1 MKAKSLYIQKLAY
14 DENTG
19 NEIIG
24 LFPSEANP
32 AIVSSYTYDAKRMGG
47 APTLT
52 ATIYSSE
59 PLQWKKEEFVEY
71 NGDRFF
77 ASYTPNSTKDNTSRM
92 WKSEI
97 TFTSRR
103 ELLDN
108 TLFFDVVVDDVDTQN
123 KDRYRSNQTKFTFGG
138 TIHEFVARVN
148 SSMAYCGLYR
158 PTDEYKGY
166 YVVVDEGYGT
176 DEVKEVSFE
185 DQYLTDV
192 LQLINTTFEL
202 DYYWDGNVCH
212 VGKVQHDLTDTP
224 IKYGSS
230 DALISVSKEN
240 ANYKIVD
247 MITGYGSS
255 DNLPYYYPN
264 DDEFGEAVFNTEN
277 ISKDKVSVDLSKFLK
292 GSKYNDVLVLYKSKY
307 GQKYS
312 ASIDSSLFGL
322 TRNTEPENLTLAD
335 NQTNPTVTCSFGFS
349 FYVKLIKGQ
358 ILDFTKLSFKFGMLD
373 SLTHKDNITEI
384 TAAYKDIYLSN
395 GNDIITITKKTVF
408 GDNCKYPCENDGE
421 YKLTIWAEFSYR
433 CRVFRNGNGVTDY
446 YGANSWNA
454 SFSGNIGLLYEP
466 TSEYEW
472 KNEDKYIP
480 YGESGINI
488 REISGANCIEY
499 DYQFFKDDNR
509 YGFNKVYSGTDDNAT
524 KVVVTD
530 RVWIAPSS
538 VLMPSIYRNSKGAER
553 FYYAFNNTHKL
564 PSGIG
569 YYEFV
574 NLYKK
579 GNPHQGTVTFDDI
592 KPTINGIVNAEGQLF
607 GEIADVA
614 FDKEDSD
621 VKDSDGNYI
630 HSYFY
635 IKLHKFNGDFG
646 FDLFAHALAS
656 ESAKINLIKSNGCP
670 ACSFV
675 IYNKPSADNSKCYNR
690 VSVDENGNLKQV
702 RTDKNDYIFA
712 NASDAYE
719 DNLNQDST
727 QKELWIA
734 VQKDTSTLG
743 IVMPNASAGFK
754 PQKGDL
760 FVITG
765 IKPPKVLVTA
775 AEKRLDDALVKHM
788 SENNTDQFNYSVKF
802 SRIFLQENPDFAS
815 KLNENAK
822 LSIQIQGDYDND
834 GNLISHKVFVSNYSV
849 KVDND
854 ELAEVEIELVNLLE
868 VTKSD
873 TKQIIDAV
881 KGEAVKSLSSI
892 VCSSNANSFNASIA
906 DKMYLS
912 KLNDDTAKGT
922 ITWEKIQNL
931 LSGLL
936 VGNFNSEN
944 GGSWT
949 PDTEGR
955 SHLITDYLEVRMKA
969 IFEELVIKKTSTIS
983 GKEIIS
989 PAGGVVAHKVEEVT
1003 VTYNNVSQKAYRC
1016 YFLAEQEGD
1025 AVDNDFAIGDQV
1037 RSESFNVRK
1046 GTYHKVGNHF
1056 YWRLVIGRDEDPVGL
1071 EGKKYH
1077 YIDLS
1082 DTDCATASDVP
1093 AKGDVLSQC
1102 GNRTDVERQN
1112 CLIFSAVDTYSPS
1125 ISLYHG
1131 INSYSFANR
1140 EYVQYGVNKQTNKA
1154 FFNVYGDMYV
1164 GDRPTKENGYEGSSY
1179 IKYDSATKQVSVKGK
1194 ISAKSTVDGKEL
1206 SQYIK
1211 ENSAKGLTEEQVN
1224 NLIKNSQVI
1233 TDLQNQVDGAIE
1245 TWFYEGVPTLNNA
1258 PASSWT
1264 TDKDKDTHL
1273 GDLYYDN
1280 KTGKAYRFAKDGNTY
1295 KWTIITDTDIAKA
1308 LSDASKAQETAD
1320 GKMKVFSTQPIPPY
1334 QLGDIWVNATYPT
1347 DGRIYKNEILRCQ
1360 TAKAK
1365 DSSFAIADWTKA
1377 SKYTDDSA
1385 LNTFKEEYK
1394 NDMASYKEQLDEK
1407 VETWF
1412 YNYAPTTQNKPA
1424 SDWTTDTLK
1433 SQHAGDLFYNTS
1445 NGYTYRWTGTAWA
1458 RIKDNDINTAMTA
1471 ASKAQDTADGKRTV
1485 FTSQPTVPYDEGD
1498 LWASGGDDG
1507 KTLMVCVKS
1516 RATGSFTSSEW
1527 VKANDSDL
1535 NAFAKTIE
1543 ESLTGI
1549 RDQLDKKAE
1558 TWYQATDPSTSWTT
1572 DDAKKEHKGD
1582 LWYNTSNNQTFFWN
1596 GTKWDKQDV
1605 PTEVFDKIDG
1615 KSSIYVSKP
1624 ASYEERDLWI
1634 LEAAYTLG
1642 GVAYSK
1648 GELVVATKSN
1658 ASFSAADWTKKV
1670 KYTDDTVANTAKK
1683 AAEEAKKAADTAQT
1697 NVTNLGKTVTSN
1709 KKAFDSYVTDGYLE
1723 PSEIAAMAQDSKR
1736 LEDAFAAAE
1745 KSYNEVKGAEVL
1757 KSTKELTDLNTAFT
1771 TLSTAKK
1778 ELITYLSDISTRYNA
1793 ADTEGKA
1800 NIVSAVGTKFTNFQ
1814 PAYSAFYDKLG
1825 LANAYITSKIYGDL
1839 KQNIT
1844 DLAGYKYIKDA
1855 LGQTTDIDGG
1865 LVMTTLLAL
1874 RDADGNVQ
1882 SGINGAIDT
1891 NRGKKSIATW
1901 WGGQMVDKDYNS
1913 GSLTPATSLVRF
1925 DGSGYLAN
1933 GAIWWDVDGKVHAD
1947 PTSFIISEKNL
1958 GAYLAFF
1965 EPTWKSGSNGTNI
1978 KDLVALTPQA
1988 PFTTLSVSND
1998 LLVEGKLKLGSIT
2011 LSVVN
2016 GALKIDGNVY
2026 STGGMS
2032 AYGDGTNNG
2041 GGGGL
2046 VASVKSYTDII
2057 KGTYTDND
2065 LASIPNAYAIKALS
2079 NRIDNISSELGG
2091 LSLDWAN
2098 ITGKPSTFT
2107 PSAHTH
2113 KWVDITDRITKVSQ
2127 LTNDSGYT
2135 TNKGTVTSVKLTLP
2149 TGLSL
2154 GTTKEITTSG
2164 TFAISLTSGYSIPTT
2179 SKQGQWDSAY
2189 NWYKLMT
2196 TDEETADGVINKWN
2210 EVVDFLAGIAQTDS
2224 LDSIL
2229 SGINKSITD
2238 ETNRA
2243 KKAEGANATNIAT
2256 NKANI
2261 TTLQG
2266 YFTNGSAKSAIK
2278 LTNARKL
2285 WGNSFDGTAD
2295 ISGSIVVPSGKYIT
2309 IGNIKLE
2316 YDATNK
2322 ALKITNT
2329 STNEVANLY
2338 TSGGVSA
2345 YGVGT
2350 TSSGS
2355 TGGGGLNGTV
2365 KSYNDAKSLTSESLS
2380 EVASAYSVAAL
2391 YSSINDAIGRINTL
2405 EGGSAT
2411 SIEVTGS
2418 GNAVTGVSKSG
2429 TKLTFTKG
2437 ATFLTSHQDI
2447 SGKSDKTHTHSVK
2460 INGVTKTIAATGG
2473 TAVDLGTYLTSH
2485 QSLAA
2490 YLKSADAE
2498 KTYSKLG
2505 HTHAFSEITGKPTT
2519 LAGYGVTDG
2528 VNTVT
2533 LSGSGNAV
2541 TSASIDGH
2549 TLTLTKGSTFSLS
2562 GHTHTFASLTSKPT
2576 TIAGYGITDAYTKA
2590 QVNSTIA
2597 KYLPLAGG
2605 TITGVLTVNGIATF
2619 KSKIAIGDIYI
2630 INDGSGNLYVQ
2641 KTDGKTA
2648 ANFYATGG
2656 ITAFGASSV
2665 SGGTGSGLNGS
2676 VLGFEKATAMTS
2688 ADNGDS
2694 SKTEVSFLATAW
2706 SIKQLNDKINAFGTG
2721 VFSDYL
2727 TIAAAKATYQ
2737 PKGSYLTSHQTIYGL
2752 TIQKNGTSLGTY
2764 TPNSAA
2770 KTINVTVP
2778 TKLSELSNDSGY
2790 TKNTGTVTSVAI
2802 SVPTGLS
2809 VSGSPITTNGT
2820 IAIALASGYSIPTT
2834 AKQTAWDGA
2843 VSAKHTHSNK
2853 SVLDGI
2859 SSTKV
2864 SHWNSAYDWYAL
2876 MTTDEE
2882 TADGIINKWNEVVSF
2897 LANIAQTDTLS
2908 GIVDGINKSISD
2920 EVARAKKAEGVNAS
2934 GISANKG
2941 SIATLQGY
2949 FTNGSA
2955 KKALQL
2961 TNARKLW
2968 GNSFNGTAD
2977 INGSIIVPSGKYISI
2992 GNIKLEYDATNKALK
3007 ITNTSTNEVANL
3019 YTSGGVSAYGVGT
3032 TSSGSTGGGGLNGT
3046 VKSYNDA
3053 KSLTSESLS
3062 EVASAYSV
3070 AALYSSINDAIG
3082 RINTLEGGSATSIEV
3097 TGSGNAVTG
3106 VSKSG
3111 TKLTFTKGATFLTS
3125 HQDISGKSDKTHTH
3139 SVKINGVTKT
3149 IAATGGTAVDLGT
3162 YLTSHQSLA
3171 AYLKSADAEKTYSKL
3186 GHTHAFS
3193 EITGKPTTLAG
3204 YGVTDGVNTVTLSG
3218 SGNAVTSASIDGH
3231 TLTLTKGS
3239 TFSLSGH
3246 THTFASLTS
3255 KPTTIAGYGITDAY
3269 TKAQVN
3275 STIAKYLPLA
3285 GGTITG
3291 VLTVNGIAT
3300 FKSKIAIG
3308 DIYIINDGSG
3318 NLYVQKTDGKTAANF
3333 YATGGITAFG
3343 ASSVSG
3349 GTGSGLNGSVLG
3361 FEKATAMTSADN
3373 GDSSK
3378 TEVSFLA
3385 TAWSIKQLN
3394 DKINAFGT
3402 GVFSDYLT
3410 IAAAKAT
3417 YQPKGSYLTSHQTI
3431 YGLTIQKN
3439 GTSLGTYTP
3448 NSAAKT
3454 INVTVPTKLSELS
3467 NDSGYTKNTGTVTSV
3482 AISVPTGL
3490 SVSGSPIT
3498 TNGTIAIAL
3507 ASGYSIPTTAKQ
3519 TAWDGAVSAKHTH
3532 SNKSV
3537 LDGISSTKVS
3547 HWNSAYDWYALMTTD
3562 EETADG
3568 IINKWNEVVSFL
3580 ANIAQTD
3587 TLSGIVDGINK
3598 SISDEVARAKKAEG
3612 VNASGISANK
3622 GSIATLQGYFT
3633 NGSAKK
3639 ALQLT
3644 NARKLWGNSF
3654 NGTADINGSIIVPSG
3669 KYISIGN
3676 IKLEYDAANKA
3687 LKITNTTTEEVANLY
3702 TSGGVS
3708 AYGAGTSSSS
3718 GGGGLNGSVKAYNDA
3733 LKLTS
3738 ESLSEIASAYSIKA
3752 LDSRISSLEGGSAT
3766 SIETTGS
3773 GNAVTSVS
3781 KSGTKITFTKGST
3794 FSLNGH
3800 THTFASLTS
3809 KPTSLSGYGITDG
3822 VNAVSVTGSGN
3833 AVTAASVSGHTLTL
3847 TKGSTF
3853 SLSNHTH
3860 YVGTTQV
3867 QGSSAEQALTGITK
3881 IDNILKLSK
3890 ATVTVNTSYKAEQN
3904 RLVIYGNTYGNDAN
3918 YIKSARKLS
3927 YGDGGPQLVFST
3939 NENPD
3944 ASGVQSA
3951 ALVYTD
3957 HDTIGAGVS
3966 LSFVTNQG
3974 DAYFIAPHIKALTAF
3989 QGNLAWSYITNKP
4002 TTLSGFGI
4010 TDGLRS
4016 VTHPSGSN
4024 VFVTGISTSG
4034 TAITYTKSYTKKSL
4048 SAVGTSGWTNAS
4060 IDGNIIPDMSFI
4072 AYWNGA
4078 YSGTSSNLAYCNK
4091 GAFGS
4096 FAIKNSLAFSEL
4108 TSKPTTISGYGIT
4121 DAYTK
4126 SQVDAIAAK
4135 YLPLTGGTL
4144 TGQLKIVAS
4153 ALNGAY
4159 NGLLI
4164 GDDCYIGDCNF
4175 ANTIGLMGSTNSN
4188 AGMVKFGKGG
4198 MQFGYNG
4205 SNHIASTT
4213 AQWTNLNAD
4222 LLDGWHKDNIVWS
4235 GAVNSNTANLSHYWA
4250 KLFDITVTDNLHD
4263 DRSFTFLFSNGYND
4277 TYSVVVLRIRQNGA
4291 NGSGAYNFNIAL
4303 RELVGNMSSRLR
4315 VYYNNA
4321 TGNVQLWGNC
4331 QDRYGCLSYT
4341 IIKKTGRTSADF
4353 KSQGTLV
4360 TNTSF
4365 SAAQSLPA
4373 TTGDSPYILLDG
4385 ATRIGIV
4392 KQADQLVT
4400 ARTIWGQSFNGTANV
4415 SGNMT
4420 GVGNINTSAAPAGT
4434 IYTNNWFRSK
4444 GNSGWYSEDHGGG
4457 WYMTDNTWI
4466 RSYGS
4471 KDVYLSNKLSVNGNV
4486 GIGTTAPSHKLH
4498 VLGEIYT
4505 TTKVNINGIVLE
4517 KDSDGNLKVN
4527 GNLYATGGISAYGT
4541 SSAGSGGGLS
4551 GSVLAWDSAIKMP
4564 NATNGSSDTTKT
4576 ESSFLAS
4583 AWSIKQLYNK
4593 VTSLE
4598 GGSAMNVSVS
4608 GSGNAVTSIS
4618 KSGTTISVVKG
4629 STFLTAHQSLAGYMK
4644 TATADAKY
4652 MYHSRNNIVSDLNS
4666 FATNGAAHIYEMN
4679 NVTNRPNSNSWVQV
4693 MNWGTGDSAYGFL
4706 LANDYSTNG
4715 HMYFRQKI
4723 AGSWKDWKTIIDSSN
4738 IGSQSVNYAASAG
4751 SVAWTNVSGRPSTMK
4766 NPSALS
4772 WSGYSSGSY
4781 DGSAAKSI
4789 SIPNNTNQLTNG
4801 AGFITASASI
4811 TGNAASATKLQTT
4824 RTLWGQS
4831 FNGTAN
4837 ISGSMTGVGDMTLDA
4852 GARIKHG
4859 SGNLYIG
4866 NSDNSNWIGVQD
4878 ICSQSSIGDGNWSLR
4893 TSGAAHF
4900 KDTTINGTA
4909 TIKNLLSLVDGSH
4922 KGLKMGSTY
4931 ISSLDGEVILQG
4943 NTALRFGN
4951 DAWDYNQ
4958 WAGLKYDHS
4967 IKTVYLGIAD
4977 GSIFKANSAQSGGVI
4992 NLKQGISSVYTPALY
5007 AGGDIYHTGVY
5018 RMLWKNSKASKYLN
5032 VMNISQD
5039 DNGILTIGYGNFSNN
5054 KNVVLEGYNLN
5065 FRVGNDSG
5073 TKSMWFNYN
5082 NGNPV
5087 LSLDGNFYATG
5098 GVTAYKSSD
5107 ERLKHD
5113 IHGVDSLAIIKAMG
5127 GTVAFRYNADNKD
5140 SIGWIAQ
5147 RVLHNTF
5154 MQDLVEKD
5162 DKGFLKINYWSPKLI
5177 AVAFGAIEQVD
5188 DEVSRLKRR
5197 VRDLEN
5203 EVEQLKS
5210 DRL

>member
-1 MKAKSLYIQKLAY
+1 MSTW
-14 DENTG
+14 N
-19 NEIIG
+19 
-24 LFPSEANP
+24 
-32 AIVSSYTYDAKRMGG
+32 
-47 APTLT
+47 
-52 ATIYSSE
+52 IYH
-59 PLQWKKEEFVEY
+59 
-71 NGDRFF
+71 
-77 ASYTPNSTKDNTSRM
+77 KDGS
-92 WKSEI
+92 K
-97 TFTSRR
+97 
-103 ELLDN
+103 
-108 TLFFDVVVDDVDTQN
+108 
-123 KDRYRSNQTKFTFGG
+123 
-138 TIHEFVARVN
+138 
-148 SSMAYCGLYR
+148 
-158 PTDEYKGY
+158 
-166 YVVVDEGYGT
+166 
-176 DEVKEVSFE
+176 
-185 DQYLTDV
+185 LTDV
-192 LQLINTTFEL
+192 NGEQITVHGLEYSDSWMGECFLTINFKHEVPINFQIGDYIVYRGERFEL
-202 DYYWDGNVCH
+202 NYEPGKDKQARPDTYGEGFVYDSVKFNALQDELARAEFLDVVLNDNELHYTTLPKFPFYVQTLDDLLDRIQANLDDQIGAGLWKIYSRNMERSVQRGCLASDWLSMYGEGTRDNVIESMSITVDSQTCWQALALVNEKWDINFIVRGRNIY
-212 VGKVQHDLTDTP
+212 VGTTGIQANH
-224 IKYGSS
+224 IFKYGLGNGLYEIVQNADS
-230 DALISVSKEN
+230 DQSVVTRLRAYGSEKNLPSHYYADLGVKYVANITKVVTASRNVELELDIDYIETYFKNKRTYVISGQTKEQSN
-240 ANYKIVD
+240 GWVLQVTFD
-247 MITGYGSS
+247 FQTTITGYVTQSGSS
-255 DNLPYYYPN
+255 GKCRFYSELKGGQVDSGDEESKEKLDAFIAQVNAGNTKMYITSGLNKKVVPSSMKEYAKNLPNNMSINRLMLPG
-264 DDEFGEAVFNTEN
+264 FPH
-277 ISKDKVSVDLSKFLK
+277 VSLS
-292 GSKYNDVLVLYKSKY
+292 D
-307 GQKYS
+307 
-312 ASIDSSLFGL
+312 
-322 TRNTEPENLTLAD
+322 
-335 NQTNPTVTCSFGFS
+335 
-349 FYVKLIKGQ
+349 FY
-358 ILDFTKLSFKFGMLD
+358 D
-373 SLTHKDNITEI
+373 SLTEQE
-384 TAAYKDIYLSN
+384 
-395 GNDIITITKKTVF
+395 KKYV
-408 GDNCKYPCENDGE
+408 N
-421 YKLTIWAEFSYR
+421 
-433 CRVFRNGNGVTDY
+433 
-446 YGANSWNA
+446 
-454 SFSGNIGLLYEP
+454 P
-466 TSEYEW
+466 T
-472 KNEDKYIP
+472 
-480 YGESGINI
+480 G
-488 REISGANCIEY
+488 
-499 DYQFFKDDNR
+499 
-509 YGFNKVYSGTDDNAT
+509 
-524 KVVVTD
+524 
-530 RVWIAPSS
+530 
-538 VLMPSIYRNSKGAER
+538 
-553 FYYAFNNTHKL
+553 
-564 PSGIG
+564 
-569 YYEFV
+569 
-574 NLYKK
+574 
-579 GNPHQGTVTFDDI
+579 
-592 KPTINGIVNAEGQLF
+592 
-607 GEIADVA
+607 
-614 FDKEDSD
+614 
-621 VKDSDGNYI
+621 
-630 HSYFY
+630 
-635 IKLHKFNGDFG
+635 KLHKFSTDPYRPYIDSLNIEEIGLRSASQFFDTDDKTNGVIEIYPTIEEMEIGGVRVDEIDEGVAPDDDGRFGDNETVKNVDIYLNKAIDFDINDLKDNDFSISMKDGMCGGRTFKVASSTKVDGRWRLTIERIKDDALELWFPYKDYPIKNGDHFVLTG
-646 FDLFAHALAS
+646 ITLPDSYVNAASLKLLKYAIAL
-656 ESAKINLIKSNGCP
+656 L
-670 ACSFV
+670 
-675 IYNKPSADNSKCYNR
+675 
-690 VSVDENGNLKQV
+690 
-702 RTDKNDYIFA
+702 DKNDYTRYVYQPKV
-712 NASDAYE
+712 D
-719 DNLNQDST
+719 
-727 QKELWIA
+727 ELFMARQHDKAQADETGTI
-734 VQKDTSTLG
+734 KSLHDTLK
-743 IVMPNASAGFK
+743 A
-754 PQKGDL
+754 GDL
-760 FVITG
+760 MNFNDTDLNIEGIISIDQLTIKEEDGKIPTYDITLREDKEVG
-765 IKPPKVLVTA
+765 TIQKIQQQISSLQNGNGGTGA
-775 AEKRLDDALVKHM
+775 GLTTTQVKNQVAT
-788 SENNTDQFNYSVKF
+788 EG
-802 SRIFLQENPDFAS
+802 S
-815 KLNENAK
+815 KHF
-822 LSIQIQGDYDND
+822 
-834 GNLISHKVFVSNYSV
+834 ISK
-849 KVDND
+849 
-854 ELAEVEIELVNLLE
+854 I
-868 VTKSD
+868 
-873 TKQIIDAV
+873 
-881 KGEAVKSLSSI
+881 
-892 VCSSNANSFNASIA
+892 
-906 DKMYLS
+906 
-912 KLNDDTAKGT
+912 NDDTANGT
-922 ITWEKIQNL
+922 ITWEKVQKL
-931 LSGLL
+931 VSGLL
-936 VGNFNSEN
+936 VGNFNNEN

-949 PDTEGR
+949 PDAEGR

-969 IFEELVIKKTSTIS
+969 IFEELVVKKTFTIG

-1003 VTYNNVSQKAYRC
+1003 VTYKNVSQKAYRC

-1025 AVDNDFAIGDQV
+1025 AVDNDFAVNDQV

-1056 YWRLVIGRDEDPVGL
+1056 YWRLVIGRNEDPVEL

-1082 DTDCATASDVP
+1082 DIDCATASDVP

-1125 ISLYHG
+1125 IGLYHG
-1131 INSYSFANR
+1131 INSYSFANK
-1140 EYVQYGVNKQTNKA
+1140 EYVEYGVNKQTNKA

-1179 IKYDSATKQVSVKGK
+1179 VKYDSATKQVVIKGK
-1194 ISAKSTVDGKEL
+1194 LSAKSTVDGKEL

-1233 TDLQNQVDGAIE
+1233 ADLQNQVDGAIE
-1245 TWFYEGVPTLNNA
+1245 TWFYDGVPTLENA
-1258 PASSWT
+1258 PANSWK
-1264 TDKDKDTHL
+1264 TDKNKETHL

-1295 KWTIITDTDIAKA
+1295 KWTIIADTDIAKA

-1320 GKMKVFSTQPIPPY
+1320 GKMKVFSAQPIPPY

-1365 DSSFAIADWTKA
+1365 GSSFAIADWTKA

-1424 SDWTTDTLK
+1424 FDWTTDTLK

-1445 NGYTYRWTGTAWA
+1445 NGYTYRWTGTAWE

-1507 KTLMVCVKS
+1507 KTLMVCIKS
-1516 RATGSFTSSEW
+1516 RTTGSFTSSEW

-1549 RDQLDKKAE
+1549 QDQLDKKAE
-1558 TWYQATDPSTSWTT
+1558 TWYQSTDPSSSWTT
-1572 DDAKKEHKGD
+1572 DDAKKKHKGD

-1634 LEAAYTLG
+1634 LEASYTLG

-1648 GELVVATKSN
+1648 GELVVATKTN

-1670 KYTDDTVANTAKK
+1670 KYTDDTVANAAKAAAEKAQK
-1683 AAEEAKKAADTAQT
+1683 AAETAQT

-1757 KSTKELTDLNTAFT
+1757 KSTKELTNLNTAFA
-1771 TLSTAKK
+1771 TLTTAKT
-1778 ELITYLSDISTRYNA
+1778 ELVTYLSDISSRYNA
-1793 ADTEGKA
+1793 ADTNGKA
-1800 NIVSAVGTKFTNFQ
+1800 TIVSAVGTKFTNFQ
-1814 PAYSAFYDKLG
+1814 SAYSAFYDKLG

-2278 LTNARKL
+2278 LINARKL

-2505 HTHAFSEITGKPTT
+2505 HTHAFSEIKGKPTT

-2528 VNTVT
+2528 VNAVSVT
-2533 LSGSGNAV
+2533 GNGNAV

-2590 QVNSTIA
+2590 QVDSTIA

-2605 TITGVLTVNGIATF
+2605 TITGALTVNGIATF
-2619 KSKIAIGDIYI
+2619 KSKVAIGDIYI

-2665 SGGTGSGLNGS
+2665 SGGTGGGLNGS

-2688 ADNGDS
+2688 ANNGDS

-2920 EVARAKKAEGVNAS
+2920 EVARAKKAEGANAS
-2934 GISANKG
+2934 GISTNKTN
-2941 SIATLQGY
+2941 ITTLQGY
-2949 FTNGSA
+2949 FTSGSA

-2992 GNIKLEYDATNKALK
+2992 GNIKMEYDATNKALK
-3007 ITNTSTNEVANL
+3007 ITNTTTNEVANL

-3032 TSSGSTGGGGLNGT
+3032 SQSS
-3046 VKSYNDA
+3046 
-3053 KSLTSESLS
+3053 
-3062 EVASAYSV
+3062 
-3070 AALYSSINDAIG
+3070 
-3082 RINTLEGGSATSIEV
+3082 
-3097 TGSGNAVTG
+3097 
-3106 VSKSG
+3106 
-3111 TKLTFTKGATFLTS
+3111 
-3125 HQDISGKSDKTHTH
+3125 
-3139 SVKINGVTKT
+3139 
-3149 IAATGGTAVDLGT
+3149 
-3162 YLTSHQSLA
+3162 
-3171 AYLKSADAEKTYSKL
+3171 
-3186 GHTHAFS
+3186 
-3193 EITGKPTTLAG
+3193 
-3204 YGVTDGVNTVTLSG
+3204 
-3218 SGNAVTSASIDGH
+3218 
-3231 TLTLTKGS
+3231 
-3239 TFSLSGH
+3239 
-3246 THTFASLTS
+3246 
-3255 KPTTIAGYGITDAY
+3255 
-3269 TKAQVN
+3269 
-3275 STIAKYLPLA
+3275 
-3285 GGTITG
+3285 
-3291 VLTVNGIAT
+3291 
-3300 FKSKIAIG
+3300 
-3308 DIYIINDGSG
+3308 
-3318 NLYVQKTDGKTAANF
+3318 
-3333 YATGGITAFG
+3333 
-3343 ASSVSG
+3343 
-3349 GTGSGLNGSVLG
+3349 
-3361 FEKATAMTSADN
+3361 
-3373 GDSSK
+3373 
-3378 TEVSFLA
+3378 
-3385 TAWSIKQLN
+3385 
-3394 DKINAFGT
+3394 
-3402 GVFSDYLT
+3402 
-3410 IAAAKAT
+3410 
-3417 YQPKGSYLTSHQTI
+3417 
-3431 YGLTIQKN
+3431 
-3439 GTSLGTYTP
+3439 
-3448 NSAAKT
+3448 
-3454 INVTVPTKLSELS
+3454 
-3467 NDSGYTKNTGTVTSV
+3467 
-3482 AISVPTGL
+3482 
-3490 SVSGSPIT
+3490 
-3498 TNGTIAIAL
+3498 
-3507 ASGYSIPTTAKQ
+3507 
-3519 TAWDGAVSAKHTH
+3519 
-3532 SNKSV
+3532 
-3537 LDGISSTKVS
+3537 
-3547 HWNSAYDWYALMTTD
+3547 
-3562 EETADG
+3562 
-3568 IINKWNEVVSFL
+3568 
-3580 ANIAQTD
+3580 
-3587 TLSGIVDGINK
+3587 
-3598 SISDEVARAKKAEG
+3598 
-3612 VNASGISANK
+3612 
-3622 GSIATLQGYFT
+3622 
-3633 NGSAKK
+3633 
-3639 ALQLT
+3639 
-3644 NARKLWGNSF
+3644 
-3654 NGTADINGSIIVPSG
+3654 
-3669 KYISIGN
+3669 
-3676 IKLEYDAANKA
+3676 
-3687 LKITNTTTEEVANLY
+3687 
-3702 TSGGVS
+3702 
-3708 AYGAGTSSSS
+3708 
-3718 GGGGLNGSVKAYNDA
+3718 GGGLNGSVKAYADSI
-3733 LKLTS
+3733 KLTT
-3738 ESLSEIASAYSIKA
+3738 ENLSEIASAYSIA
-3752 LDSRISSLEGGSAT
+3752 VLNNSLNAAIGRISTLEGGSAT

-3800 THTFASLTS
+3800 THDFITVGANQTITATQYKNSRMSVRPYYNSGGPTKYGNILEVVSGISGGGQLGMEWSGSQTKTDGTDTNVGKLYYRSKRDNMAGWTVWKRLAFAEELAWGNISG

-3904 RLVIYGNTYGNDAN
+3904 RLVIYGTTYGNDAN
-3918 YIKSARKLS
+3918 YIKSAGKLS

-3939 NENPD
+3939 SENPD

-3957 HDTIGAGVS
+3957 HDTIGTGVS

-4016 VTHPSGSN
+4016 VTQPSGSN

-4034 TAITYTKSYTKKSL
+4034 TAVTYTKSYTKKSL

-4159 NGLLI
+4159 NGLRI
-4164 GDDCYIGDCNF
+4164 GDDCYIGDCNLG
-4175 ANTIGLMGSTNSN
+4175 NTIGLMGVSNNN

-4235 GAVNSNTANLSHYWA
+4235 GAVNSNTASLPHYWA
-4250 KLFDITVTDNLHD
+4250 KLFDITVTGNQYD
-4263 DRSFTFLFSNGYND
+4263 DRNFTFLFSNGFND

-4291 NGSGAYNFNIAL
+4291 NDSGAYNFGISL

-4331 QDRYGCLSYT
+4331 QGQYGSLSYT
-4341 IIKKTGRTSADF
+4341 IIKKTGRKSVDF
-4353 KSQGTLV
+4353 TSQGTLV

-4373 TTGDSPYILLDG
+4373 TTGDSPYTLLDG

-4400 ARTIWGQSFNGTANV
+4400 ARSLWGQSFNGTANV

-4444 GNSGWYSEDHGGG
+4444 GSTGWYSEDHGGG
-4457 WYMTDNTWI
+4457 WYMSDNTWI
-4466 RSYGS
+4466 RNFGN

-4486 GIGTTAPSHKLH
+4486 GIGTAAPSHKLH
-4498 VLGEIYT
+4498 VSGEIYT
-4505 TTKVNINGIVLE
+4505 TTKVNINGIILE
-4517 KDSDGNLKVN
+4517 KDSNGDLKVN
-4527 GNLYATGGISAYGT
+4527 GNLYATGGISAYGASDGT
-4541 SSAGSGGGLS
+4541 SSSGGLN
-4551 GSVLAWDSAIKMP
+4551 GSVKSYADALKLTS
-4564 NATNGSSDTTKT
+4564 
-4576 ESSFLAS
+4576 ESLSEIAS
-4583 AWSIKQLYNK
+4583 AYSIKQLSIRI
-4593 VTSLE
+4593 TSLE
-4598 GGSAMNVSVS
+4598 GGSATSISVS
-4608 GSGNAVTSIS
+4608 GGGNAVTSVT
-4618 KSGTTISVVKG
+4618 KNGTTISVVKG

-4666 FATNGAAHIYEMN
+4666 FVTNSAVHIYEMI

-4706 LANDYSTNG
+4706 LANDYSTIG

-4859 SGNLYIG
+4859 SGNIYIG

-4967 IKTVYLGIAD
+4967 SKTVYLGIAD

-5073 TKSMWFNYN
+5073 MKSMWLNYN

>member
-1 MKAKSLYIQKLAY
+1 MIKIFDINDKLLMQAEVTSAAKREQEMSKSDYISLSFSAAEKVILPISAYINYTYKIDKVREVTRKFLLLESYEPIQTDECSWKYTPQFQHPKMILSKTPFFIYTRNSQNVEVKQNVWSFVGTTSALAEKIKDFLNKDLMFGECGWKVIFQKVTANTVNVSFSDNDFISALTAITNAIGDNCEWHIDY
-14 DENTG
+14 DD
-19 NEIIG
+19 EIIYIG
-24 LFPSEANP
+24 KVLVGATPVVLEVGKNVGVPNISNSKE
-32 AIVSSYTYDAKRMGG
+32 SY
-47 APTLT
+47 
-52 ATIYSSE
+52 
-59 PLQWKKEEFVEY
+59 Y
-71 NGDRFF
+71 NAF
-77 ASYTPNSTKDNTSRM
+77 S
-92 WKSEI
+92 I
-97 TFTSRR
+97 
-103 ELLDN
+103 
-108 TLFFDVVVDDVDTQN
+108 
-123 KDRYRSNQTKFTFGG
+123 FGG
-138 TIHEFVARVN
+138 TRNITQVN
-148 SSMAYCGLYR
+148 SKGENVSSGNIRLQLDKGNGTITIDGKECSYSIDKYSTLDLRVDKIKEPLFTKVLDFSQIFPSLNTYVYNVRGRVKYVLDENNEKIPISYN
-158 PTDEYKGY
+158 TDGSVKEYKTFTVWY
-166 YVVVDEGYGT
+166 MRLAYPTTEKVEGKT
-176 DEVKEVSFE
+176 I
-185 DQYLTDV
+185 
-192 LQLINTTFEL
+192 INTTVDDGVTHYWYDFEVTDDLLINGKNIGCSFEPNFNTGALSTPLAGRGTYGDYVGFEL
-202 DYYWDGNVCH
+202 TYHKEASSSHSSDDVSKDNFSVLAGDYEIIYQEDNEVIIPTNAAEMLIPRGESMPSLKCNITVLYNIAMADTIYYEDAQNRLLEKAKEEIVRLLSDMNNYEVKSYSDVFLEDNPQLQIGQNVTYKDGHGYELATRVLKLSTNIDF
-212 VGKVQHDLTDTP
+212 GFVQTITLGNQVIKGTITQLKEDVQTIIASGGSSGNGGGYSVSQLRSL
-224 IKYGSS
+224 IAKYGS
-230 DALISVSKEN
+230 
-240 ANYKIVD
+240 
-247 MITGYGSS
+247 
-255 DNLPYYYPN
+255 DN
-264 DDEFGEAVFNTEN
+264 F
-277 ISKDKVSVDLSKFLK
+277 LSK
-292 GSKYNDVLVLYKSKY
+292 
-307 GQKYS
+307 
-312 ASIDSSLFGL
+312 
-322 TRNTEPENLTLAD
+322 
-335 NQTNPTVTCSFGFS
+335 
-349 FYVKLIKGQ
+349 
-358 ILDFTKLSFKFGMLD
+358 
-373 SLTHKDNITEI
+373 
-384 TAAYKDIYLSN
+384 
-395 GNDIITITKKTVF
+395 
-408 GDNCKYPCENDGE
+408 
-421 YKLTIWAEFSYR
+421 
-433 CRVFRNGNGVTDY
+433 
-446 YGANSWNA
+446 
-454 SFSGNIGLLYEP
+454 
-466 TSEYEW
+466 
-472 KNEDKYIP
+472 
-480 YGESGINI
+480 
-488 REISGANCIEY
+488 
-499 DYQFFKDDNR
+499 QF
-509 YGFNKVYSGTDDNAT
+509 
-524 KVVVTD
+524 
-530 RVWIAPSS
+530 
-538 VLMPSIYRNSKGAER
+538 
-553 FYYAFNNTHKL
+553 
-564 PSGIG
+564 
-569 YYEFV
+569 
-574 NLYKK
+574 
-579 GNPHQGTVTFDDI
+579 
-592 KPTINGIVNAEGQLF
+592 
-607 GEIADVA
+607 
-614 FDKEDSD
+614 
-621 VKDSDGNYI
+621 
-630 HSYFY
+630 
-635 IKLHKFNGDFG
+635 
-646 FDLFAHALAS
+646 
-656 ESAKINLIKSNGCP
+656 
-670 ACSFV
+670 
-675 IYNKPSADNSKCYNR
+675 
-690 VSVDENGNLKQV
+690 
-702 RTDKNDYIFA
+702 
-712 NASDAYE
+712 
-719 DNLNQDST
+719 
-727 QKELWIA
+727 
-734 VQKDTSTLG
+734 
-743 IVMPNASAGFK
+743 
-754 PQKGDL
+754 
-760 FVITG
+760 
-765 IKPPKVLVTA
+765 
-775 AEKRLDDALVKHM
+775 
-788 SENNTDQFNYSVKF
+788 
-802 SRIFLQENPDFAS
+802 
-815 KLNENAK
+815 
-822 LSIQIQGDYDND
+822 
-834 GNLISHKVFVSNYSV
+834 
-849 KVDND
+849 
-854 ELAEVEIELVNLLE
+854 
-868 VTKSD
+868 
-873 TKQIIDAV
+873 
-881 KGEAVKSLSSI
+881 
-892 VCSSNANSFNASIA
+892 
-906 DKMYLS
+906 
-912 KLNDDTAKGT
+912 DDTAHGT
-922 ITWEKIQNL
+922 ITWEKIQKL

-936 VGNFNSEN
+936 VGNSNSEN

-969 IFEELVIKKTSTIS
+969 IFEELVVKKTSTIG
-983 GKEIIS
+983 GKEIVS

-1025 AVDNDFAIGDQV
+1025 SVDNDFAVNDQV

-1056 YWRLVIGRDEDPVGL
+1056 YWRLVIGRDEEPVEL

-1179 IKYDSATKQVSVKGK
+1179 IKYDSAAKQVSVKGK

-1211 ENSAKGLTEEQVN
+1211 ENSAGGLTEEQVN

-1233 TDLQNQVDGAIE
+1233 ADLQNQVDGAIE
-1245 TWFYEGVPTLNNA
+1245 TWFYDGVPTLKNA

-1264 TDKDKDTHL
+1264 TDKEKDTHL

-1320 GKMKVFSTQPIPPY
+1320 GKMKVFSTQPTPPY
-1334 QLGDIWVNATYPT
+1334 QVGDIWVNATYPT
-1347 DGRIYKNEILRCQ
+1347 DGSTYKNEVLRCQ
-1360 TAKAK
+1360 TLKAAG
-1365 DSSFAIADWTKA
+1365 SPFAIADWIKA
-1377 SKYTDDSA
+1377 S
-1385 LNTFKEEYK
+1385 
-1394 NDMASYKEQLDEK
+1394 
-1407 VETWF
+1407 
-1412 YNYAPTTQNKPA
+1412 
-1424 SDWTTDTLK
+1424 
-1433 SQHAGDLFYNTS
+1433 
-1445 NGYTYRWTGTAWA
+1445 
-1458 RIKDNDINTAMTA
+1458 
-1471 ASKAQDTADGKRTV
+1471 
-1485 FTSQPTVPYDEGD
+1485 
-1498 LWASGGDDG
+1498 
-1507 KTLMVCVKS
+1507 
-1516 RATGSFTSSEW
+1516 
-1527 VKANDSDL
+1527 
-1535 NAFAKTIE
+1535 
-1543 ESLTGI
+1543 
-1549 RDQLDKKAE
+1549 
-1558 TWYQATDPSTSWTT
+1558 
-1572 DDAKKEHKGD
+1572 
-1582 LWYNTSNNQTFFWN
+1582 
-1596 GTKWDKQDV
+1596 
-1605 PTEVFDKIDG
+1605 
-1615 KSSIYVSKP
+1615 
-1624 ASYEERDLWI
+1624 
-1634 LEAAYTLG
+1634 
-1642 GVAYSK
+1642 
-1648 GELVVATKSN
+1648 
-1658 ASFSAADWTKKV
+1658 
-1670 KYTDDTVANTAKK
+1670 KYTDDTVANAAKAAAEKAQK
-1683 AAEEAKKAADTAQT
+1683 AAEKAQGDISK
-1697 NVTNLGKTVTSN
+1697 LGTTVTTN

-1771 TLSTAKK
+1771 TLSTAKT
-1778 ELITYLSDISTRYNA
+1778 ELIKYLSDISARYNA
-1793 ADTEGKA
+1793 ANTEGKA
-1800 NIVSAVGTKFTNFQ
+1800 TIVSAVGTKFTNFQ
-1814 PAYSAFYDKLG
+1814 SAYSAFYDKLG

-1882 SGINGAIDT
+1882 SGINGAIDQ

-1901 WGGQMVDKDYNS
+1901 WGGRMVDKDYNS
-1913 GSLTPATSLVRF
+1913 GSLTPATSLIRF

-1958 GAYLAFF
+1958 GAYLTFF
-1965 EPTWKSGSNGTNI
+1965 EPTWKAGSDGSSI

-1988 PFTTLSVSND
+1988 PFKTLSVSND
-1998 LLVEGKLKLGSIT
+1998 LSVEGKLKIGSIT

-2032 AYGDGTNNG
+2032 AYGEGT
-2041 GGGGL
+2041 
-2046 VASVKSYTDII
+2046 
-2057 KGTYTDND
+2057 
-2065 LASIPNAYAIKALS
+2065 S
-2079 NRIDNISSELGG
+2079 N
-2091 LSLDWAN
+2091 
-2098 ITGKPSTFT
+2098 
-2107 PSAHTH
+2107 
-2113 KWVDITDRITKVSQ
+2113 
-2127 LTNDSGYT
+2127 
-2135 TNKGTVTSVKLTLP
+2135 
-2149 TGLSL
+2149 
-2154 GTTKEITTSG
+2154 
-2164 TFAISLTSGYSIPTT
+2164 
-2179 SKQGQWDSAY
+2179 
-2189 NWYKLMT
+2189 
-2196 TDEETADGVINKWN
+2196 
-2210 EVVDFLAGIAQTDS
+2210 
-2224 LDSIL
+2224 
-2229 SGINKSITD
+2229 
-2238 ETNRA
+2238 
-2243 KKAEGANATNIAT
+2243 
-2256 NKANI
+2256 
-2261 TTLQG
+2261 
-2266 YFTNGSAKSAIK
+2266 
-2278 LTNARKL
+2278 
-2285 WGNSFDGTAD
+2285 
-2295 ISGSIVVPSGKYIT
+2295 
-2309 IGNIKLE
+2309 
-2316 YDATNK
+2316 
-2322 ALKITNT
+2322 
-2329 STNEVANLY
+2329 
-2338 TSGGVSA
+2338 
-2345 YGVGT
+2345 
-2350 TSSGS
+2350 
-2355 TGGGGLNGTV
+2355 GGGLNGSIV
-2365 KSYNDAKSLTSESLS
+2365 PFDKAKSLTAQNEGT
-2380 EVASAYSVAAL
+2380 EIASAWSIKKL
-2391 YSSINDAIGRINTL
+2391 YDMINSID
-2405 EGGSAT
+2405 
-2411 SIEVTGS
+2411 VTGQLTDYLKKTEAS
-2418 GNAVTGVSKSG
+2418 TLYQPKGNY
-2429 TKLTFTKG
+2429 
-2437 ATFLTSHQDI
+2437 LTSHQDI

-2528 VNTVT
+2528 VNAVSVT
-2533 LSGSGNAV
+2533 GNGNAV

-2590 QVNSTIA
+2590 QVDSTIA

-2605 TITGVLTVNGIATF
+2605 TITGALTVNGIATF
-2619 KSKIAIGDIYI
+2619 KSKVAIGDIYI

-2656 ITAFGASSV
+2656 ITAYGAGTST
-2665 SGGTGSGLNGS
+2665 SGGGGLNASVISYARIIEGS
-2676 VLGFEKATAMTS
+2676 YTDADLTSIPNAYAIKALSSRIDNIATELGGLSLSWNNITGKPSTFAPS
-2688 ADNGDS
+2688 AHTHKWAEITDRIT
-2694 SKTEVSFLATAW
+2694 KVS
-2706 SIKQLNDKINAFGTG
+2706 QLTNDAG
-2721 VFSDYL
+2721 YL
-2727 TIAAAKATYQ
+2727 TAHQSLASYYTKAEIDAK
-2737 PKGSYLTSHQTIYGL
+2737 
-2752 TIQKNGTSLGTY
+2752 
-2764 TPNSAA
+2764 
-2770 KTINVTVP
+2770 
-2778 TKLSELSNDSGY
+2778 GY
-2790 TKNTGTVTSVAI
+2790 TTNKGTVTSVALTL
-2802 SVPTGLS
+2802 PTGLTCATKT
-2809 VSGSPITTNGT
+2809 ITTSGT
-2820 IAIALASGYSIPTT
+2820 FAISLASGYSIPTT

-2859 SSTKV
+2859 TSTKV
-2864 SHWNSAYDWYAL
+2864 TRWDSAYDWYAL

-2920 EVARAKKAEGVNAS
+2920 EVARAKKAEGVNATN
-2934 GISANKG
+2934 IATNKAN
-2941 SIATLQGY
+2941 ITTLQGY

-2955 KKALQL
+2955 KSAIKL

-2968 GNSFNGTAD
+2968 GNSFDGTAD
-2977 INGSIIVPSGKYISI
+2977 ISGSIVVPSGKYITI

-3007 ITNTSTNEVANL
+3007 ITNTTTNEVANL
-3019 YTSGGVSAYGVGT
+3019 YTSGGISAYGVGT
-3032 TSSGSTGGGGLNGT
+3032 
-3046 VKSYNDA
+3046 
-3053 KSLTSESLS
+3053 
-3062 EVASAYSV
+3062 
-3070 AALYSSINDAIG
+3070 
-3082 RINTLEGGSATSIEV
+3082 
-3097 TGSGNAVTG
+3097 
-3106 VSKSG
+3106 
-3111 TKLTFTKGATFLTS
+3111 
-3125 HQDISGKSDKTHTH
+3125 
-3139 SVKINGVTKT
+3139 
-3149 IAATGGTAVDLGT
+3149 
-3162 YLTSHQSLA
+3162 
-3171 AYLKSADAEKTYSKL
+3171 
-3186 GHTHAFS
+3186 
-3193 EITGKPTTLAG
+3193 
-3204 YGVTDGVNTVTLSG
+3204 
-3218 SGNAVTSASIDGH
+3218 
-3231 TLTLTKGS
+3231 
-3239 TFSLSGH
+3239 
-3246 THTFASLTS
+3246 
-3255 KPTTIAGYGITDAY
+3255 
-3269 TKAQVN
+3269 
-3275 STIAKYLPLA
+3275 
-3285 GGTITG
+3285 
-3291 VLTVNGIAT
+3291 
-3300 FKSKIAIG
+3300 
-3308 DIYIINDGSG
+3308 
-3318 NLYVQKTDGKTAANF
+3318 
-3333 YATGGITAFG
+3333 
-3343 ASSVSG
+3343 
-3349 GTGSGLNGSVLG
+3349 
-3361 FEKATAMTSADN
+3361 
-3373 GDSSK
+3373 
-3378 TEVSFLA
+3378 
-3385 TAWSIKQLN
+3385 
-3394 DKINAFGT
+3394 
-3402 GVFSDYLT
+3402 
-3410 IAAAKAT
+3410 
-3417 YQPKGSYLTSHQTI
+3417 
-3431 YGLTIQKN
+3431 
-3439 GTSLGTYTP
+3439 
-3448 NSAAKT
+3448 
-3454 INVTVPTKLSELS
+3454 
-3467 NDSGYTKNTGTVTSV
+3467 
-3482 AISVPTGL
+3482 
-3490 SVSGSPIT
+3490 
-3498 TNGTIAIAL
+3498 
-3507 ASGYSIPTTAKQ
+3507 
-3519 TAWDGAVSAKHTH
+3519 
-3532 SNKSV
+3532 
-3537 LDGISSTKVS
+3537 
-3547 HWNSAYDWYALMTTD
+3547 
-3562 EETADG
+3562 
-3568 IINKWNEVVSFL
+3568 
-3580 ANIAQTD
+3580 
-3587 TLSGIVDGINK
+3587 
-3598 SISDEVARAKKAEG
+3598 
-3612 VNASGISANK
+3612 
-3622 GSIATLQGYFT
+3622 
-3633 NGSAKK
+3633 
-3639 ALQLT
+3639 
-3644 NARKLWGNSF
+3644 
-3654 NGTADINGSIIVPSG
+3654 
-3669 KYISIGN
+3669 
-3676 IKLEYDAANKA
+3676 
-3687 LKITNTTTEEVANLY
+3687 
-3702 TSGGVS
+3702 
-3708 AYGAGTSSSS
+3708 SSSS
-3718 GGGGLNGSVKAYNDA
+3718 GGGLNGSVKAYADSI
-3733 LKLTS
+3733 KLTS
-3738 ESLSEIASAYSIKA
+3738 ENLSEIASAYSIA
-3752 LDSRISSLEGGSAT
+3752 VLNNSLNAAIGRISTLEGGSAT

-3800 THTFASLTS
+3800 THDFLTVGANQTITATQYTKSRLSVRPYYNSGGPTTFGNILEVVSGNSGGGQLGMEWSGGQTKTDGTDTNVGKLYYRSKRDNMAGWTVWKRLAFAEELAWGNISG

-3847 TKGSTF
+3847 TKGSSF

-3860 YVGTTQV
+3860 YIGTTQV

-3890 ATVTVNTSYKAEQN
+3890 ASVTVNTSYKAEQN
-3904 RLVIYGNTYGNDAN
+3904 RLVIYGTTYGNDAN
-3918 YIKSARKLS
+3918 YIKSAGKLS

-3939 NENPD
+3939 SENPD

-4060 IDGNIIPDMSFI
+4060 IDGNIIPDMNFI

-4159 NGLLI
+4159 NGLRI

-4175 ANTIGLMGSTNSN
+4175 GNTIGLMGVNNNN

-4235 GAVNSNTANLSHYWA
+4235 GAVNSNTASLSHYWA
-4250 KLFDITVTDNLHD
+4250 KLFDITVTGNQYD
-4263 DRSFTFLFSNGYND
+4263 DRSFTFLFSNGYSD

-4291 NGSGAYNFNIAL
+4291 KDSGAYNFSISL

-4331 QDRYGCLSYT
+4331 QGQYGSLSYT

-4353 KSQGTLV
+4353 TSQGTLV

-4365 SAAQSLPA
+4365 SEAQSLPA
-4373 TTGDSPYILLDG
+4373 TTGDSPYTLLDG

-4400 ARTIWGQSFNGTANV
+4400 ARSLWGQSFNGTANV

-4444 GNSGWYSEDHGGG
+4444 GSTGWYSEDHGGG
-4457 WYMTDNTWI
+4457 WYMSDNTWI
-4466 RSYGS
+4466 RNFGS
-4471 KDVYLSNKLSVNGNV
+4471 KDVYLSNRLSVNGNV

-4498 VLGEIYT
+4498 VSGEIYT

-4527 GNLYATGGISAYGT
+4527 GNLYATGGISAYGASDGT
-4541 SSAGSGGGLS
+4541 SSGGGLN
-4551 GSVLAWDSAIKMP
+4551 GSVKSYADALKLTS
-4564 NATNGSSDTTKT
+4564 
-4576 ESSFLAS
+4576 ESLSEIAS
-4583 AWSIKQLYNK
+4583 AYSIKQLS
-4593 VTSLE
+4593 TRISSLE
-4598 GGSAMNVSVS
+4598 GGSATSISVS
-4608 GSGNAVTSIS
+4608 GSGNAVTSVT
-4618 KSGTTISVVKG
+4618 KNGTTISVVKG

-4652 MYHSRNNIVSDLNS
+4652 MYHSRDNIVSDLNS

-4811 TGNAASATKLQTT
+4811 TGNAASATKLQTS

-4866 NSDNSNWIGVQD
+4866 NSDNSNWIGVQN

-4967 IKTVYLGIAD
+4967 SKTVYLGIAD

-4992 NLKQGISSVYTPALY
+4992 NLKQGISSVYTPTLY
-5007 AGGDIYHTGVY
+5007 AGGDIYHTGAY
-5018 RMLWKNSKASKYLN
+5018 RMLWKNSKASTYLN

-5073 TKSMWFNYN
+5073 MKSMWLNYN